1 MENSSSAEENR
12 PRYTSA
18 LPLFFSKRQ
27 LSPERKNSWKKKL
40 HKILDPH
47 LLTRSRLLLLE
58 AELADQDANR
68 GVSLYDDAFTRMLAP
83 EPGRGTPLTK
93 KPWKQKLKILL
104 LKLSKLNCFA
114 PFRRGSQPQSPYP
127 RQSGRPGQKK
137 YSAGCAAGS
146 GTSSFMGRESLFQ
159 GTRFSEE
166 EQVKRIM
173 ARGLRP
179 NLFRVS
185 QIEEEEP

>member
-1 MENSSSAEENR
+1 MESSSSAEETR

-18 LPLFFSKRQ
+18 LPLFSSNRQ
-27 LSPERKNSWKKKL
+27 PSPERKNSWKKRL

-68 GVSLYDDAFTRMLAP
+68 GARLHDDVFIPVPMP
-83 EPGRGTPLTK
+83 EPGRGGALNK
-93 KPWKQKLKILL
+93 KPLRQKLKTLL
-104 LKLSKLNCFA
+104 LKNLSKLNCFA
-114 PFRRGSQPQSPYP
+114 SFRRGSQPQSPYP
-127 RQSGRPGQKK
+127 RQSV
-137 YSAGCAAGS
+137 
-146 GTSSFMGRESLFQ
+146 
-159 GTRFSEE
+159 RFSED

-179 NLFRVS
+179 NLFRVTP
-185 QIEEEEP
+185 IEEEP

>member
-1 MENSSSAEENR
+1 MESSSSAEETH

-18 LPLFFSKRQ
+18 LPLFSSNRQ
-27 LSPERKNSWKKKL
+27 PSPERKNSWKKRL

-68 GVSLYDDAFTRMLAP
+68 GARLHDDVFIPVPMP
-83 EPGRGTPLTK
+83 EPGRGGALNK
-93 KPWKQKLKILL
+93 KPLRQKLKTLL
-104 LKLSKLNCFA
+104 LKNLSKLNCFA
-114 PFRRGSQPQSPYP
+114 SFRRGSQPQSPYP
-127 RQSGRPGQKK
+127 RQSV
-137 YSAGCAAGS
+137 
-146 GTSSFMGRESLFQ
+146 
-159 GTRFSEE
+159 RFSED

-179 NLFRVS
+179 NLFRVTP
-185 QIEEEEP
+185 IEEEP